1 MTLKF
6 SVMEKI
12 VGAFILLTILTFLF
26 TVVLVGRGQN
36 WFRKHVIYYATYQEG
51 YNLSPGAKVRLLRMN
66 IGQVTHVDLTED
78 NTVRVTM
85 RVLAAYSSRIRADS
99 RAVIESPTIIG
110 SEYINIIPGSNTAK
124 LIEPGGEIPSTEQKK
139 ISDYLSDFDIEH
151 KLLLFDEILDNLS
164 SLTDQLSDPEGPLF
178 GTMKNVKRVT
188 SHVTQGHGTLG
199 RIIQDEDIYNR
210 ILQELARIDNILAS
224 IEKAAG
230 STAGASVNVKDITA
244 DVKAKLP
251 DVVSRIQEILERL
264 EAVSAQLEKAMNE
277 VPDIS
282 QQTRQGMRDVN
293 KILESVKKN
302 FLIRSNLPSP
312 PVPESHGLEIRGD

>member
-6 SVMEKI
+6 SVMEKV
-12 VGAFILLTILTFLF
+12 VGAFILLTILAFLF

-36 WFRKHVIYYATYQEG
+36 WFRKHVIYFATYQEG
-51 YNLSPGAKVRLLRMN
+51 YNLSPGAKVRLLRIN

-78 NTVRVTM
+78 NKVRVTL
-85 RVLAAYSSRIRADS
+85 RILAAYSSRIRADS

-124 LIEPGGEIPSTEQKK
+124 LIEPGGEIPSKEQKK

-151 KLLLFDEILDNLS
+151 KLLLFDEILANLS
-164 SLTDQLSDPEGPLF
+164 NLTDQLSKPKGPLL
-178 GTMKNVKRVT
+178 GTMKNLKSLT
-188 SHVTQGHGTLG
+188 GHVTQGQGTLG

-210 ILQELARIDNILAS
+210 ILQELTKIDNILAS
-224 IEKAAG
+224 IEKAAD
-230 STAGASVNVKDITA
+230 STAGASVNVKDVTG
-244 DVKAKLP
+244 DMRAKLP
-251 DVVSRIQEILERL
+251 DVVSRVQEILERL

-282 QQTRQGMRDVN
+282 QQARQGMREVN
-293 KILESVKKN
+293 QILESVKKN
-302 FLIRSNLPSP
+302 FLIRSNLPRP